1 MTHPAGDLTAR
12 RRTALGPAYRLFY
25 DSPLHL
31 VEGKGTWVTDVDG
44 RRYLDM
50 YNNVPHVGHC
60 HPRVVEAIA
69 DQAARLNTHT
79 RYLHDNVVDYAERL
93 LATLPDAL
101 SVAMFSCTGS
111 EANEL
116 ALRVARSV
124 TGQEG
129 VVVIEHAYHGN
140 SQATYEISTEDV
152 PLERRARRVATIA
165 APDVYRGQHRDA
177 DAAARYAAE
186 LHTAIADLKAR
197 GVGFAAFVVDTI
209 ASSSG
214 VVEPPRGYLAAAADV
229 AREHGGLFIADE
241 VQAGLGRTGS
251 HFWGFAADA
260 VIPDIVTAGKPLGNG
275 HPLAATFLKQELVES
290 FASEAGY
297 FNTFGGNPVSSAAGL
312 AVLDVIQDEGLQEN
326 AERLGTRLRT
336 QLLELAEQHS
346 IIGDVRGRGLFLAV
360 DLVIDRDS
368 REPATAAARQIINAL
383 RQRGILSSTIGPGA
397 NVLKLRPPMVLSDS
411 DADLF
416 VEQFN
421 AVLCEHSV

>member
-1 MTHPAGDLTAR
+1 
-12 RRTALGPAYRLFY
+12 
-25 DSPLHL
+25 
-31 VEGKGTWVTDVDG
+31 
-44 RRYLDM
+44 M

-60 HPRVVEAIA
+60 HPRVVKAIA

-177 DAAARYAAE
+177 DAATRYAAE

-260 VIPDIVTAGKPLGNG
+260 VVPDIVTAGKPLGNG

-326 AERLGTRLRT
+326 AERRGTRLRT

-416 VEQFN
+416 VEQLDG
-421 AVLCEHSV
+421 VLCEHSV